1 MMKQVIMG
9 LSARQPSQQKTSGD
23 GSRPKSASLHLPR
36 SQHRNDFE
44 LHDDLDVVKPGPLS
58 LVGLSV
64 CKFGG
69 RGLGAVHCLMERG

>member
-9 LSARQPSQQKTSGD
+9 LSARQPSQQKTCGD

-44 LHDDLDVVKPGPLS
+44 LHDDLVVSCIS
-58 LVGLSV
+58 LQ
-64 CKFGG
+64 
-69 RGLGAVHCLMERG
+69 